1 MSAFRDRVY
10 EHVSNDDGVVGR
22 SGRTIR
28 RLVRGT
34 KEDTSR
40 DRLMDLLPPGSVG
53 AEVGVHRGDLSERIL
68 DRLDPARLH
77 LIDPWLYFESSKY
90 ERSWYGGT
98 AGGGERN
105 MERRYRGVL
114 RRFRKE
120 IDAGVVVVH
129 RGMSWDVAESFD
141 DDSLDWVYIDADHSY
156 ESVRRDLAAYL
167 PKVKAGGLITGDD
180 YFRGQGWW
188 GDGVVRA
195 VDELIAA
202 QPMEAVMLD
211 DATHQWALRK
221 PLVSSG

>member
-1 MSAFRDRVY
+1 
-10 EHVSNDDGVVGR
+10 
-22 SGRTIR
+22 
-28 RLVRGT
+28 
-34 KEDTSR
+34 
-40 DRLMDLLPPGSVG
+40 
-53 AEVGVHRGDLSERIL
+53 
-68 DRLDPARLH
+68 
-77 LIDPWLYFESSKY
+77 
-90 ERSWYGGT
+90 
-98 AGGGERN
+98 

-120 IDAGVVVVH
+120 IDAGLVVVH
-129 RGMSWDVAESFD
+129 RGMSWDVAESFE

-202 QPMEAVMLD
+202 QPMAAVMLD
-211 DATHQWALRK
+211 AATHQWALRK
-221 PLVSSG
+221 PPAPPG

>member
-1 MSAFRDRVY
+1 MSALRDRVY
-10 EHVSNDDGVVGR
+10 DHVSNDDGIVGR
-22 SGRTIR
+22 TGRGIR
-28 RLVRGT
+28 RLVRGSE
-34 KEDTSR
+34 EDTSR
-40 DRLMDLLPPGSVG
+40 DRLMDLLPAGSVG
-53 AEVGVHRGDLSERIL
+53 AEVGVHRGDLSERL
-68 DRLDPARLH
+68 LGRLGPERLH

-90 ERSWYGGT
+90 ERSWYGGK

-114 RRFRKE
+114 RRFRRE

-129 RGMSWDVAESFD
+129 RGMSWDVAESFG

-156 ESVRRDLAAYL
+156 ESVRRDLAAYV

-202 QPMEAVMLD
+202 QPLEAVMLD

-221 PLVSSG
+221 PRDTPR